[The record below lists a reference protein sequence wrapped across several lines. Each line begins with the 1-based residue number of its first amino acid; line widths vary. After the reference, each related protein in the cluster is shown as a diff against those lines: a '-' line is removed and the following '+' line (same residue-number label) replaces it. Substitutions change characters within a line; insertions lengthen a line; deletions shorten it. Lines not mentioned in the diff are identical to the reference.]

1 MDKFDLKILK
11 ELETNVKISHNQI
24 GKKISRSQQFVD
36 YRIKLMKTKEPDPV
50 FSNQVIIN
58 PYKLNMRS
66 FFLLIKLDKLKDS
79 PNFLEKL
86 KKRKN
91 VNWII
96 KCGYDYDW
104 IIMLTVKTVDEL
116 YDFVSSILKIKKV
129 HTYDLKEI
137 NKFDMMTHK
146 YITGN
151 LGSIENTVLS
161 EVTDIDELD
170 KKLLNLLSENLE
182 EKIVN
187 IANKL
192 GVSYKTVQ
200 SRIKRLEENGVISGY
215 RTFIN
220 PRPFNH
226 KTHMIT
232 FTSNIKSSTDLEIFM
247 KYIQEN
253 KYITDSFEFM
263 GRYSNGI
270 IIRTP
275 RVSNYS
281 KINELIDEL
290 RSKVPRLEDV
300 TVRRVFNDSLFRS
313 IIL

>member
-104 IIMLTVKTVDEL
+104 IIMLTVKKVDEL

-161 EVTDIDELD
+161 EVTDIDGLD

-215 RTFIN
+215 RTFIH

-275 RVSNYS
+275 KVSNYS
-281 KINELIDEL
+281 NINELIDEL

-300 TVRRVFNDSLFRS
+300 TVRRVFNDSLFKS

>member
-104 IIMLTVKTVDEL
+104 IIMLTVKKVDEL

-161 EVTDIDELD
+161 EVTDIDGLD

-232 FTSNIKSSTDLEIFM
+232 FTSNIKSSADLEIFM

-275 RVSNYS
+275 KVSNYS
-281 KINELIDEL
+281 NINELIDEL

-300 TVRRVFNDSLFRS
+300 TVRRVFNDSLFKS

>member
-104 IIMLTVKTVDEL
+104 IIMLTVKKVDEL

-137 NKFDMMTHK
+137 NKFDMMNHK

-161 EVTDIDELD
+161 EVTDIDGLD

-200 SRIKRLEENGVISGY
+200 ARIKRLEENGVISGY

-275 RVSNYS
+275 KVSNYS
-281 KINELIDEL
+281 NINELIDEL

-300 TVRRVFNDSLFRS
+300 TVRRVFNDSLFKS

>member
-104 IIMLTVKTVDEL
+104 IIMLTVKKVDEL

-161 EVTDIDELD
+161 EVTDIDGLD

-275 RVSNYS
+275 KVSNYS
-281 KINELIDEL
+281 NINELIDEL

-300 TVRRVFNDSLFRS
+300 TVRRVFNDSLFKS

>member
-1 MDKFDLKILK
+1 
-11 ELETNVKISHNQI
+11 
-24 GKKISRSQQFVD
+24 
-36 YRIKLMKTKEPDPV
+36 
-50 FSNQVIIN
+50 
-58 PYKLNMRS
+58 MRS

-104 IIMLTVKTVDEL
+104 IIMLTVKKVEEL

-129 HTYDLKEI
+129 YTYDLKEI

-275 RVSNYS
+275 KVSNYS
-281 KINELIDEL
+281 NINELIDEL

-300 TVRRVFNDSLFRS
+300 TVRRVFNDSLFKS

>member
-104 IIMLTVKTVDEL
+104 IIMLTVKKVDEL

-161 EVTDIDELD
+161 EVTDIDGLD

-200 SRIKRLEENGVISGY
+200 ARIKRLEENGVISGY

-232 FTSNIKSSTDLEIFM
+232 FTSNIKSSADLEIFM

-275 RVSNYS
+275 KVSNYS
-281 KINELIDEL
+281 NINELIDEL

-300 TVRRVFNDSLFRS
+300 TVRRVFNDSLFKS